1 MIHWEKKNLRIVR
14 ELKKSD
20 QPKTEEQ
27 EQFEKARK
35 KRWKKTALIAAVVAA
50 LAVGV
55 YLLINLQTYTSAR
68 ALDTYTVSGASGG
81 AYEQFADGVLKYSRD
96 GISYLNQHGEEMW
109 NQPYQ
114 MKNPVVD
121 VNGSSAA
128 VADKGGNAVLVFNE
142 EGVRGET
149 QTNLPIER
157 VRVSEQGIV
166 SVILTDENE
175 ARVLCYDAAG
185 NLLVENKTSMNG
197 TGYPLDVALSPD
209 GETMQVLY
217 LYTEAGAVK
226 SRVIYYNFG
235 ESGEEKTDHL
245 VAQMEYEDT
254 VMASGFFMDENISV
268 AVGDNRLTIYRGG
281 NVPEETEN
289 IEIKKQIK
297 SVFHNEKYIGMVLKN
312 EGKEGYELRL
322 YNTRGQVAMSENFTG
337 DYSHVKLCGS
347 QVIMY
352 DGKNCSIFTR
362 GGIRKFDGEMNS
374 NILEIFPVP
383 GVNKYIVM
391 NENGLEVVRLV
402 K

>member
-1 MIHWEKKNLRIVR
+1 MELRTLRYFLIVAREENITKAASLIHI
-14 ELKKSD
+14 S
-20 QPKTEEQ
+20 QPSLSRQLMQMEEQ
-27 EQFEKARK
+27 
-35 KRWKKTALIAAVVAA
+35 L
-50 LAVGV
+50 GV
-55 YLLINLQTYTSAR
+55 KLFHRS
-68 ALDTYTVSGASGG
+68 
-81 AYEQFADGVLKYSRD
+81 K
-96 GISYLNQHGEEMW
+96 H
-109 NQPYQ
+109 
-114 MKNPVVD
+114 
-121 VNGSSAA
+121 
-128 VADKGGNAVLVFNE
+128 
-142 EGVRGET
+142 
-149 QTNLPIER
+149 
-157 VRVSEQGIV
+157 